1 MLVYEFMAPA
11 DKIVTCTPEDTIE
24 SVVDKILEH
33 RISAVI
39 VVGPDNAPVGIVTKT
54 DTTRAYCKG
63 IDLSTKVKSI
73 MSKSNLLTIH
83 KDLPHDAASS
93 IFSKNKV
100 HHAIVVDDDGK
111 LAGVVTAWD
120 CAREGYLDNKAWP
133 WNRHALM

>member
-1 MLVYEFMAPA
+1 MLVYEFMVPA
-11 DKIVTCTPEDTIE
+11 DKVVTCSPTDSIE
-24 SVVDKILEH
+24 SVVDKILAEK
-33 RISAVI
+33 ISAI
-39 VVGPDNAPVGIVTKT
+39 VVVDSDNKAVGIVTKT
-54 DTTRAYCKG
+54 DITRGFKKG
-63 IDLSTKVKSI
+63 YPLDKTVDSI
-73 MSKSNLLTIH
+73 MTTTDLLSVN
-83 KDLPHDAASS
+83 KNLPHDAASS